1 MARIA
6 AEEPRNAAATTLDPL
21 SQVSAARGTVYEIA
35 SGNDVASAVAAIEAS
50 DSAEATIKFTAN
62 NIDVNGFA
70 GIVGKRVVLC
80 STEGHK
86 FTLDK
91 MGTELVGDL
100 VLDNVRCWGDYSKV
114 FANGHSLETTINFEA
129 AGSTIL
135 RLFGGGNVGNDVTG
149 DTNLVLRGGRYTDVY
164 GGGMDSNVSGSTSVT
179 IDGPF
184 VHAGGLYGG
193 GHAHATDKGRVGGD
207 ATVAVRQGTNGMLFG
222 GGQNE
227 YSVDSREPASVAGSV
242 RVTLGYPGAPAGS
255 VNTGIAMYT
264 YGGSWHSTVG
274 NVVLELLD
282 GSTNAST
289 GGDRNYFGCG
299 YRDTVRGTVKV
310 IVDGSDL
317 RSDGH
322 VYGGGNTDSNM
333 TADYGS
339 VCILNENNE
348 PHALEMTYNSAS
360 DNTDGGMQAGSS
372 GSIPTEIK
380 GDVLLRMAGGNIA
393 FAILDSGDA
402 GACTIAG
409 EATIRVTGGRIAQ
422 IQGNRNDV
430 GSSHLVYD
438 GCGSADAPQE
448 SGYVFSFK
456 DAALV
461 NAANVR
467 IDSDAF
473 FQFSGVQ
480 KPFYSKPDLSIG
492 NASMLTTR
500 DSDTQVSRVLA
511 DNGTWHALGKVYV
524 YEDLTSKNGYYF
536 WDKYFAVGQGHKS
549 DPDPA
554 LFDAYRGEGDE
565 FVGLKE
571 GAFVSRFYG
580 NVSLSDCDVAF
591 MGPVNVSGN
600 FSGGNSLLRLP
611 VATGSNYT
619 GGDDS
624 PVIPLNVDGIATG
637 SLSVLAVNA
646 SDRLIPSAPALGDN
660 YVTGWKADGA
670 SNEALVLANDDE
682 ATVAAGLYLKRVEDP
697 GVNDGSYYMWQVAKK
712 PSYRVT
718 YEFVSG
724 TKDKGLPQEVTDLL
738 PIDPASYAHGSTV
751 AAIRP
756 AETEVRT
763 DDGVWAFKGYDAD
776 SKVAAGA
783 VGFTGTWVFNPNAS
797 VLNRVPAISA
807 SDRVIAVGDA
817 FDPLEGVSA
826 RDEEDGDLT
835 DKVEVLSSTV
845 DASKP
850 GVYEVVYKVADGDGA
865 SATKAVSVTVNPR
878 MEGLNRVPA
887 ISASD
892 RVIAVGDAF
901 DPLEG
906 VSARDEEDGDLT
918 DKVEVLSS
926 TVDASKPGVYEVVYK
941 VADGDGASAVKTIKV
956 TVQARMQELP
966 GNSDGDSNAGSQT
979 PGNKLVKT
987 GDAWALGASA
997 FVGAVVLAGAVLLSA
1012 RRLMKNESGRIK

>member
-1 MARIA
+1 
-6 AEEPRNAAATTLDPL
+6 
-21 SQVSAARGTVYEIA
+21 
-35 SGNDVASAVAAIEAS
+35 
-50 DSAEATIKFTAN
+50 
-62 NIDVNGFA
+62 
-70 GIVGKRVVLC
+70 
-80 STEGHK
+80 
-86 FTLDK
+86 
-91 MGTELVGDL
+91 
-100 VLDNVRCWGDYSKV
+100 
-114 FANGHSLETTINFEA
+114 
-129 AGSTIL
+129 
-135 RLFGGGNVGNDVTG
+135 
-149 DTNLVLRGGRYTDVY
+149 
-164 GGGMDSNVSGSTSVT
+164 
-179 IDGPF
+179 
-184 VHAGGLYGG
+184 
-193 GHAHATDKGRVGGD
+193 
-207 ATVAVRQGTNGMLFG
+207 
-222 GGQNE
+222 
-227 YSVDSREPASVAGSV
+227 
-242 RVTLGYPGAPAGS
+242 
-255 VNTGIAMYT
+255 MY
-264 YGGSWHSTVG
+264 
-274 NVVLELLD
+274 
-282 GSTNAST
+282 
-289 GGDRNYFGCG
+289 R
-299 YRDTVRGTVKV
+299 
-310 IVDGSDL
+310 
-317 RSDGH
+317 
-322 VYGGGNTDSNM
+322 
-333 TADYGS
+333 
-339 VCILNENNE
+339 
-348 PHALEMTYNSAS
+348 
-360 DNTDGGMQAGSS
+360 
-372 GSIPTEIK
+372 
-380 GDVLLRMAGGNIA
+380 
-393 FAILDSGDA
+393 
-402 GACTIAG
+402 
-409 EATIRVTGGRIAQ
+409 
-422 IQGNRNDV
+422 
-430 GSSHLVYD
+430 
-438 GCGSADAPQE
+438 
-448 SGYVFSFK
+448 FK
-456 DAALV
+456 DVALV

-473 FQFSGVQ
+473 FQFSGIQ
-480 KPFYSKPDLSIG
+480 SPFYSKPDLSIG
-492 NASMLTTR
+492 GASMLTTR
-500 DSDTQVSRVLA
+500 DSDTQVSKVSA
-511 DNGTWHALGKVYV
+511 DDSTWHALGKVYV
-524 YEDLTSKNGYYF
+524 YEDLTSKNGHYF

-571 GAFVSRFYG
+571 GTFVSRFYG

-624 PVIPLNVDGIATG
+624 PAIPLNVDGIATG

-670 SNEALVLANDDE
+670 SDEAFVLANDDE
-682 ATVAAGLYLKRVEDP
+682 ATIAAGLYLKRVEDP
-697 GVNDGSYYMWQVAKK
+697 GANDGSYYMWQVAKK

-997 FVGAVVLAGAVLLSA
+997 LVGAVVLAGAVLLSA

>member
-1 MARIA
+1 VARIA

-865 SATKAVSVTVNPR
+865 SA
-878 MEGLNRVPA
+878 
-887 ISASD
+887 
-892 RVIAVGDAF
+892 
-901 DPLEG
+901 
-906 VSARDEEDGDLT
+906 
-918 DKVEVLSS
+918 
-926 TVDASKPGVYEVVYK
+926 
-941 VADGDGASAVKTIKV
+941 VKTIKV

>member
-1 MARIA
+1 MWKGVKKISASAMAAILVAMSVPMAAFADSASDDTSGGGALLEAIDQGSPGSVEPEDLVSDSSAEHKEASDEVARIA

-70 GIVGKRVVLC
+70 GIAGKRVVLC

-129 AGSTIL
+129 AGNTIL
-135 RLFGGGNVGNDVTG
+135 RLFGGGSAGNDVAG

-380 GDVLLRMAGGNIA
+380 GDALLRMAGGNIA
-393 FAILDSGDA
+393 FAILDNGDA
-402 GACTIAG
+402 GACAIAG

-422 IQGNRNDV
+422 IQGNKNDV
-430 GSSHLVYD
+430 GNSHLVYD

-448 SGYVFSFK
+448 SGYVYRFK
-456 DAALV
+456 DVALV

-473 FQFSGVQ
+473 FQFSGIQ
-480 KPFYSKPDLSIG
+480 SPFYSKPDLSIG
-492 NASMLTTR
+492 GASMLTTR
-500 DSDTQVSRVLA
+500 DSDTQVSKVSA
-511 DNGTWHALGKVYV
+511 DDSTWHALGKVYV
-524 YEDLTSKNGYYF
+524 YEDLTSKNGHYF

-571 GAFVSRFYG
+571 GTFVSRFYG

-624 PVIPLNVDGIATG
+624 PAIPLNVDGIATG

-670 SNEALVLANDDE
+670 SDEAFVLANDDE
-682 ATVAAGLYLKRVEDP
+682 ATIAAGLYLKRVEDP

-817 FDPLEGVSA
+817 FDPLE
-826 RDEEDGDLT
+826 D
-835 DKVEVLSSTV
+835 
-845 DASKP
+845 
-850 GVYEVVYKVADGDGA
+850 
-865 SATKAVSVTVNPR
+865 
-878 MEGLNRVPA
+878 
-887 ISASD
+887 
-892 RVIAVGDAF
+892 
-901 DPLEG
+901 

-997 FVGAVVLAGAVLLSA
+997 LVGAVVLAGAVLLSA